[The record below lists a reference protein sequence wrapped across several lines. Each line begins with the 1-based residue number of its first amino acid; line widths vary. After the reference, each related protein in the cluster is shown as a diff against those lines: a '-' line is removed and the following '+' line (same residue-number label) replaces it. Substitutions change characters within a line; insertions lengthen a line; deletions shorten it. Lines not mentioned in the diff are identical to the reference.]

1 MMRVL
6 ALIPGGIG
14 DQILCFPTLDD
25 LKQQYPDAQI
35 DVVVEPKAKG
45 AYRVCR
51 AVQEVIPFDFQN
63 RNGLADWVN
72 LIGILREREYDAAIA
87 FERGWEM
94 GLLMWLTGIPTRISY
109 AGGAGEFLLTQ
120 PVPLKPEQYAAQKY
134 HDLLQGLGI
143 NTPCPELQINLPQ
156 KDLVWAETEQNR
168 LDLADAKEGSYVL
181 IDGGSS
187 LAKNPSG
194 DYPAKNWQK
203 IIQDF
208 QQRQPDL
215 PVVVVEAAQVG
226 VAALKKACPQLKV
239 TAPEDTG
246 KLAAMIAGASLVVS
260 SNPAAVQLAVAV
272 QTYTIALFGPLEPQK
287 YLPQSDR
294 FISIKAPSGK
304 VADIPPEKVLEK
316 VWSA

>member
-72 LIGILREREYDAAIA
+72 LIGILREREYDVAIA
-87 FERGWEM
+87 FERSWEM
-94 GLLMWLTGIPTRISY
+94 GLLMWLTGIPNRISY

-181 IDGGSS
+181 IDGSS
-187 LAKNPSG
+187 SQTKDPSG
-194 DYPAKNWQK
+194 DYPVKNWQK

-215 PVVVVEAAQVG
+215 PVVVVEADQAG
-226 VAALKKACPQLKV
+226 VAAFKKACPQLKV

>member
-1 MMRVL
+1 MRVL

-25 LKQQYPDAQI
+25 LKQQYPDDQI
-35 DVVVEPKAKG
+35 DVVVEPRAKG

-87 FERGWEM
+87 FERCWEM
-94 GLLMWLTGIPTRISY
+94 SLLMWLTGIPARIGY
-109 AGGAGEFLLTQ
+109 AGGRGEFLLTQ
-120 PVPLKPEQYAAQKY
+120 PIPLKPEQYAAQKY
-134 HDLLQGLGI
+134 HDLLQGLSI

-156 KDLVWAETEQNR
+156 KDIAWAEVEQNR
-168 LDLADAKEGSYVL
+168 LNLLDAKEGNYVL
-181 IDGGSS
+181 IDGG
-187 LAKNPSG
+187 PSQTH
-194 DYPAKNWQK
+194 DLDWAYPVKNWQK
-203 IIQDF
+203 ILKDF
-208 QQRQPDL
+208 QQQQPEL
-215 PVVVVEAAQVG
+215 PVVVVGSENQAR

-239 TAPEDTG
+239 THPEDTG
-246 KLAAMIAGASLVVS
+246 KLAAMIAGASLMIS

-272 QTYTIALFGPLEPQK
+272 QTYTISLFGPLEPKK
-287 YLPQSDR
+287 YLPPSDR
-294 FISIKAPSGK
+294 FISIKSSSSK
-304 VADIPPEKVLEK
+304 VADIPPDKVLEK